1 MLQAHGMVP
10 ALLCEVGH
18 VAGGV
23 LAALRSLYSRCKLT
37 GYKFLCGT
45 TPDRFSMLNNTYG
58 ECGWHRFPA
67 HCLLFKATG
76 AARLGGEPMAVLAF
90 SVAGAARK

>member
-1 MLQAHGMVP
+1 VGTARGKCNGGHDMLQAHGMVP

-37 GYKFLCGT
+37 GYK
-45 TPDRFSMLNNTYG
+45 
-58 ECGWHRFPA
+58 
-67 HCLLFKATG
+67 LFC
-76 AARLGGEPMAVLAF
+76 
-90 SVAGAARK
+90 

>member
-1 MLQAHGMVP
+1 MPLPEEFYLTSGYLAITRLGVVGTARGKCNGGHDMLQAHGMVP

-37 GYKFLCGT
+37 GYK
-45 TPDRFSMLNNTYG
+45 
-58 ECGWHRFPA
+58 
-67 HCLLFKATG
+67 LFC
-76 AARLGGEPMAVLAF
+76 
-90 SVAGAARK
+90 